1 MRWFRGRRKRRGG
14 EPAAEAPGRA
24 AATTGRTATEAAGV
38 RQASA
43 AARPET
49 ERSDFGE
56 EPAAAAGAPV
66 PDRVPWRHLDDGV
79 YRRLL
84 GPLADDHGVGA
95 LLDHCELG
103 SQWQSGTAESLVGQ
117 APQAAEALGRL
128 VGREQAAGPES
139 AEFVGGVIRVLA
151 LLPAEEAV
159 PLLVRLAAQES
170 GLTAG
175 SMPSA
180 RTAIRAL
187 AAVPGELVPPA
198 LHRLASESPLAALRK
213 AAFAE
218 LKRRLRTLSDAPE
231 WTVDTFG
238 LDGASR
244 LRTAVGLDH
253 VAVVRVELGGRVR
266 VGYHESHGRA
276 SADGRALAGKP
287 TASTVDQDAMRD
299 VTELAAKLRTA
310 VRAART
316 RLESAQKER
325 REIPTADWI
334 EHYITHPVTGTLA
347 RTLLWETRD
356 ADADDG
362 TGTGTDAGTA
372 WRMGLPRQVEG
383 RWGLVT
389 ENTER
394 IVPGNGDVL
403 RVAAPMRLPAARAR
417 AWERLLAKAKVEP
430 ALKQIQRG

>member
-1 MRWFRGRRKRRGG
+1 MGWFRGRRKRRGG
-14 EPAAEAPGRA
+14 EPAAEAPGQA
-24 AATTGRTATEAAGV
+24 AATSRTATEAAGA

-49 ERSDFGE
+49 GSFGFGE
-56 EPAAAAGAPV
+56 EPAAAAGAPISS
-66 PDRVPWRHLDDGV
+66 PDRIPDRIPWRGLDGGV
-79 YRRLL
+79 YPRLL
-84 GPLADDHGVGA
+84 GPLADDPGVGA

-103 SQWQSGTAESLVGQ
+103 SLGPPGIAKDLVGQ
-117 APQAAEALGRL
+117 APRAGEALGRL
-128 VGREQAAGPES
+128 VGREQAAGLRS
-139 AEFVGGVIRVLA
+139 AEFVAGVIRVLP

-170 GLTAG
+170 GLTVE
-175 SMPSA
+175 SMPVA
-180 RTAIRAL
+180 RAAIRAL
-187 AAVPGELVPPA
+187 ASVPGELVPSA

-213 AAFAE
+213 AAYAE

-231 WTVDTFG
+231 WTVDAFG
-238 LDGASR
+238 LDGDSR
-244 LRTAVGLDH
+244 LRMAVGPDH
-253 VAVVRVELGGRVR
+253 VAVVRVELGGRVK

-287 TASTVDQDAMRD
+287 TASTVDQDALRD

-347 RTLLWETRD
+347 KTLLWETRD
-356 ADADDG
+356 GEA
-362 TGTGTDAGTA
+362 A

-383 RWGLVT
+383 RWGLIT
-389 ENTER
+389 ETSER
-394 IVPGNGDVL
+394 IVPGDGSVL
-403 RVAAPMRLPAARAR
+403 RIAAPMRLPVARAR

>member
-1 MRWFRGRRKRRGG
+1 MA
-14 EPAAEAPGRA
+14 EPDPGSGA
-24 AATTGRTATEAAGV
+24 
-38 RQASA
+38 RQA
-43 AARPET
+43 PEAG
-49 ERSDFGE
+49 RSDFGE

-66 PDRVPWRHLDDGV
+66 PAPDRIPWRGLDGGV
-79 YRRLL
+79 YPRLL
-84 GPLADDHGVGA
+84 GPLADDPGVGA

-103 SQWQSGTAESLVGQ
+103 SRGRPGIAQSLVGQ
-117 APQAAEALGRL
+117 APRAGEALGRL
-128 VGREQAAGPES
+128 VGREQPAGLRS
-139 AEFVGGVIRVLA
+139 AEFVAGVIRVLP

-170 GLTAG
+170 GLTAE

-180 RTAIRAL
+180 RAAIRAL
-187 AAVPGELVPPA
+187 ASVPGELVPPA

-213 AAFAE
+213 AAYAE

-238 LDGASR
+238 LDGDSR
-244 LRTAVGLDH
+244 LRMAVGPDH
-253 VAVVRVELGGRVR
+253 VAVVRVELGGRVK
-266 VGYHESHGRA
+266 VGYHESRGRA
-276 SADGRALAGKP
+276 SAGGRALAGKP
-287 TASTVDQDAMRD
+287 TASTVDQDTLRD
-299 VTELAAKLRTA
+299 VTELAAKLRAA

-347 RTLLWETRD
+347 KTLLWETRD
-356 ADADDG
+356 GDADDG
-362 TGTGTDAGTA
+362 AG

-394 IVPGNGDVL
+394 ILLGDGDVL